1 MVTLIPLAVKQ
12 FGKGGI
18 VSKLLDNLSQAFQG
32 STPRL
37 GFGRKTATPKSPRMI
52 LIATLPVEDTLAA
65 AAAKEYADAVLLS
78 DTKGTKFSDKF
89 TASLGELPWGV
100 SIGEATDKQLADLK
114 EAGCD
119 FLVCDTE
126 KAPLMLL
133 REEEIGL
140 IVRLEPSLPDGLIR
154 VTAQLPI
161 DAVLIGGDP
170 SLSVQRLMICQHMV
184 NLVRMPPIA
193 PVPLDIADE
202 DLKDLW
208 ETGMAGI
215 VVTVA
220 GDSKERLT
228 GLRKAIEDLPIS
240 KRRTSDKLG
249 ALLPYIGEEEI
260 NDEDEEE

>member
-1 MVTLIPLAVKQ
+1 L
-12 FGKGGI
+12 
-18 VSKLLDNLSQAFQG
+18 SKLLDNLSQAFQG
-32 STPRL
+32 SAPPL

-52 LIATLPVEDTLAA
+52 LIAALPVEDILAA

-100 SIGEATDKQLADLK
+100 SIGEATDEQLADLK
-114 EAGCD
+114 KAGCD
-119 FLVCDTE
+119 FLVCDAE
-126 KAPLMLL
+126 KAPLILL
-133 REEEIGL
+133 REEEIGR
-140 IVRLEPSLPDGLIR
+140 IVKLEPSLPDGLIR

-170 SLSVQRLMICQHMV
+170 FLSVQRLMICQHMV
-184 NLVRMPPIA
+184 NLVRMPPVA
-193 PVPLDIADE
+193 LAPLDITDE
-202 DLKDLW
+202 DLMELW
-208 ETGMAGI
+208 ETGIAGI

-240 KRRTSDKLG
+240 RRR
-249 ALLPYIGEEEI
+249 
-260 NDEDEEE
+260 N